1 MSDKADKQLG
11 RGVVFDKGRRDL
23 APAIRCGG
31 ENMTLSALPLS
42 FQVVSDSD
50 MLGTGVTGFGSP
62 CSASDQ
68 IQTSR
73 KLLFFLDPGNTVP
86 VGRER

>member
-11 RGVVFDKGRRDL
+11 RDVVFDKGRRDL

-31 ENMTLSALPLS
+31 EKMTLSALPLP

-50 MLGTGVTGFGSP
+50 ILTGVTRLDLRARLAIKFRLLENFSSSSILETLSP
-62 CSASDQ
+62 LAV
-68 IQTSR
+68 R
-73 KLLFFLDPGNTVP
+73 
-86 VGRER
+86 R